1 MADRRGV
8 AAAQADRTAGL
19 VFLAA
24 RAGQLAFSALMITND
39 AQRRSRAQLAVL
51 AALSA
56 ESAWLGR
63 QIVRTGGYRSRS
75 ALWTDTVAAASAL
88 VVSRR
93 TLAGGAAPW
102 AKNVAIG
109 AAIGSAATV
118 RRGDAVGT
126 LAVLCAAALESGDA
140 AGINDAISWTGT
152 SIAARRYLTA
162 HRRYAAERDAAEELA
177 VERSAA
183 AAAQDERVAQHET
196 LHRGTIATLRRL
208 AAATDLADLRALAGA
223 EASRLRYALRSE
235 GRLPQGFDD
244 ALDALVQEAATAGL
258 TVELVTSELDASPS
272 DSAGTALSAVV
283 RAALAAA
290 REDGAAT
297 RAVVRAYDIGDA
309 VHVSIRDHGYGFAS
323 DSPYGERMNT
333 LAALLASVGGTVR
346 VWSEPGEGVRVDAT
360 VPLESPVDDAEQG
373 LPHLGRGTAVAGD
386 GEDALGED
394 HVDVIAARRRVA
406 AQHDVGTDSIGDG
419 NPGIVHEPF
428 QPAAQER
435 GMGGDTHR
443 RSHTAI
449 VARRIAHRVGSS
461 TQFAELSAAEIE
473 QADRPLLAAV
483 LAWRATGL
491 GTGVASVVAGYRS
504 YRNKRAAVR
513 SVVVAAIESSW
524 FAIRTTRRPRWH
536 DPLGAGVDALT
547 ATALLVD
554 GRSAVAPEDR
564 PSWLNWVP
572 WSLATNVVSAQAMS
586 DAPGAQRI
594 AGAVPVIA
602 AHAAQ
607 GPRVGDAVA
616 NVGAQLGFFL
626 GASFF
631 AAQLRTG
638 AVRLHEAQA
647 AAVAQGERLARAR
660 ETALSLRTLHD
671 SAVQTL
677 EAIASGRFA
686 DVDAVRQRAAAE
698 ADALAG
704 SVAPLPLDAVL
715 AEHADLEIAL
725 VGELPALP
733 PPVVDALVRACGE
746 ALTNVGKHAQV
757 TTATVR
763 VSGDAQAVMLV
774 VADDGV
780 GFDSS
785 IVRRGFGMTN
795 SIVQR
800 MSEVGGGADVESAPN
815 AGTRVVLRWP
825 A

>member
-24 RAGQLAFSALMITND
+24 RAGQLAFSALMVTND
-39 AQRRSRAQLAVL
+39 GQRRSRVQVAVL

-63 QIVRTGGYRSRS
+63 QIVRAGGYRSRS

-88 VVSRR
+88 VISRR
-93 TLAGGAAPW
+93 TLATGAAPW

-109 AAIGSAATV
+109 AAIGSAAAV

-140 AGINDAISWTGT
+140 AGVNDAISWTGM

-162 HRRYAAERDAAEELA
+162 HRRYAAERDEAEALA

-183 AAAQDERVAQHET
+183 AAAQDERAAQHET
-196 LHRGTIATLRRL
+196 LHRGTITTLRRL
-208 AAATDLADLRALAGA
+208 ATATYHDDLRALAGA
-223 EASRLRYALRSE
+223 EAARLRYALRSE
-235 GRLPQGFDD
+235 GRLPQGLDE

-258 TVELVTSELDASPS
+258 TVELVTGELDVSP
-272 DSAGTALSAVV
+272 AENAVTALSAVV
-283 RAALAAA
+283 RTGLAMA
-290 REDGAAT
+290 REHGAAT
-297 RAVVRAYDIGDA
+297 RAVVRAYDTGDT
-309 VHVSIRDHGYGFAS
+309 VHVSIRDHGSGFAPG
-323 DSPYGERMNT
+323 SPYAERMNG
-333 LAALLASVGGTVR
+333 LAALLATVDGTVR

-360 VPLESPVDDAEQG
+360 VPLVGDVDDAEQR
-373 LPHLGRGTAVAGD
+373 LPHLGRGTPATGD

-394 HVDVIAARRRVA
+394 HIDVVAARRRVA
-406 AQHDVGTDSIGDG
+406 AQHDVGTDGIGDG
-419 NPGIVHEPF
+419 DPGIVHEPF
-428 QPAAQER
+428 ESAAQER
-435 GMGGDTHR
+435 GMGGNTHR
-443 RSHTAI
+443 RSHAAI
-449 VARRIAHRVGSS
+449 VARRMAHRVGGS
-461 TQFAELSAAEIE
+461 TQLSHLSASETE

-491 GTGVASVVAGYRS
+491 ATGAASVVAGYRR
-504 YRNKRAAVR
+504 YRSKPAAVR
-513 SVVVAAIESSW
+513 SVVVAAVESSW
-524 FAIRTTRRPRWH
+524 FAIRTMRRARWH
-536 DPLGAGVDALT
+536 DPLGAGVDSLT
-547 ATALLVD
+547 AMALLVD

-564 PSWLNWVP
+564 TSWLNWVP
-572 WSLATNVVSAQAMS
+572 WSFATNVVSAQAMS

-594 AGAVPVIA
+594 AGAAPVIA

-616 NVGAQLGFFL
+616 NIGAQLGFFL

-677 EAIASGRFA
+677 EAIASGRFV
-686 DVDAVRQRAAAE
+686 DVDAVRRRAAGE

-704 SVAPLPLDAVL
+704 SVTPLPLEAML
-715 AEHADLEIAL
+715 AEHADLEIHL
-725 VGELPALP
+725 DGELPALP
-733 PPVVDALVRACGE
+733 LPVVDALVRACGE

-757 TTATVR
+757 RTATVR

-774 VADDGV
+774 VADHGV
-780 GFDSS
+780 GFEST
-785 IVRRGFGMTN
+785 IARRGFGMTN

-800 MSEVGGGADVESAPN
+800 MTEVGGGADVESAPN